1 MISHIKKF
9 VLISPPKTASVS
21 LTDALRHVIDIKQI
35 IPQIEGCYDYI
46 ESDNDLPAKH
56 KTAEDYKKYTADYH
70 VTGCV
75 RNPFDRLVSWWKWI
89 PKFDTRFTGYTFE
102 DFLTHKITSLPIFNP
117 QFNFFTINGVI
128 SVDTIIKFENL
139 QQDFDTF
146 CSNVNIDHIPLPN
159 VNRSNRKCY
168 TEYYDNT
175 THNIVA
181 SKYKKD
187 IEYFGYRFGE

>member
-21 LTDALRHVIDIKQI
+21 LTDALKHVIDIKQI

-46 ESDNDLPAKH
+46 ESDNSLPAKH
-56 KTAEDYKKYTADYH
+56 KTAEDYKNNITDYH

-89 PKFDTRFTGYTFE
+89 PKFDNRFAGCTFE
-102 DFLTHKITSLPIFNP
+102 EFLTHKITSLPIFNP
-117 QFNFFTINGVI
+117 QFDFFTIN
-128 SVDTIIKFENL
+128 SVVKTDTIIRFESL

-146 CSNVNIDHIPLPN
+146 CTTVGIDRISLPVMN
-159 VNRSNRKCY
+159 NSNRVSY
-168 TEYYDNT
+168 TEYYNDT
-175 THNIVA
+175 TYKIVA
-181 SKYKKD
+181 EKYAKD
-187 IEYFGYRFGE
+187 IECFGYKFGE